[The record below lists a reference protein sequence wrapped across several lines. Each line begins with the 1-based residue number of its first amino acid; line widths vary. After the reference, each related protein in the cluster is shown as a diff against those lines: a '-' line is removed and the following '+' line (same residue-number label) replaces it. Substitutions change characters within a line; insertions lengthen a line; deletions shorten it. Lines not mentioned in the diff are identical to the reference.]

1 MDIFILFY
9 LIVLCCLGRPVYSC
23 FKKVTG
29 KLVADIALLAC
40 FIASASDIDGESC
53 NTFTTFLLSSSS
65 NVSMALSNATV
76 FLTLIS
82 PSTVH
87 FLCISRATF
96 GLILYL
102 SAVSSISLISSS
114 FHKTSLTILS
124 GIPNFSLL
132 QSCLIRNQS
141 VGLLLCQQYLPKKL
155 VPFLRFLVRIL
166 TDQ

>member
-1 MDIFILFY
+1 MLILFLIDYVLSFFYKY
-9 LIVLCCLGRPVYSC
+9 LSASNFSIVTLCTYSFSPNSLSSAAWVRPVYSC

-124 GIPNFSLL
+124 GIPNFSFITVLL
-132 QSCLIRNQS
+132 N
-141 VGLLLCQQYLPKKL
+141 P
-155 VPFLRFLVRIL
+155 
-166 TDQ
+166 